1 MAKTPEAKVKD
12 SIKKL
17 LVKHDV
23 YYFMPA
29 TGGFGKSGV
38 PDFVCCFKSK
48 FLAIE
53 AKAGGGKTTALQDRE
68 INAIRMHGGHAMVVN
83 EDNLETLEFLIKAL
97 EN

>member
-1 MAKTPEAKVKD
+1 MAKTPEALVKD

-17 LVKHDV
+17 LAKYNV

-38 PDFVCCFKSK
+38 PDFVCCFKSR

-53 AKAGGGKTTALQDRE
+53 AKAGKGKTTALQDRE
-68 INAIRMHGGHAMVVN
+68 IMAIQAHGGHAMVVN
-83 EDNLETLEFLIKAL
+83 EDNLDTLEFVLKTL
-97 EN
+97 

>member
-1 MAKTPEAKVKD
+1 MAKTPEARVKD

-17 LVKHDV
+17 LQAHNV

-53 AKAGGGKTTALQDRE
+53 AKAGAGKTTALQDRE
-68 INAIRMHGGHAMVVN
+68 INAIQAHGGHAMVVN
-83 EDNLETLEFLIKAL
+83 ETNLDTLEFVIKSL